1 MIRRPPRS
9 TLTDTLFPYTTLF
22 RSAPPPAPSRGT
34 KLVGQAVGLGK
45 KLDRVEAALDLRFV
59 LHLQAVDPLQQVL
72 PGKRAFRGD
81 VGLAGLRGLARG
93 RAPHLD
99 GRLEVLLQH
108 APGAAVARAAHDNLH
123 APPIGRATW

>member
-1 MIRRPPRS
+1 MRISDWSSDVCSSDLSSAGQRSCRCTPRIAEAA
-9 TLTDTLFPYTTLF
+9 
-22 RSAPPPAPSRGT
+22 RAPPPAPSRGT

-81 VGLAGLRGLARG
+81 VGLAGLRGARKSVVWG
-93 RAPHLD
+93 KRGSVRVDL
-99 GRLEVLLQH
+99 G
-108 APGAAVARAAHDNLH
+108 G
-123 APPIGRATW
+123 